1 MDVNDPILYHP
12 DDGTEKAGTERTGA
26 EVIAAM
32 TGMDADH
39 LAQLRDSFIGQLEH
53 DVENDLNTK
62 Q

>member
-12 DDGTEKAGTERTGA
+12 DGTERTGA

-32 TGMDADH
+32 TGTDADH

-53 DVENDLNTK
+53 DVENDLNTE